1 MIIFDLD
8 GTLWNTTATTL
19 EAAREISKKYDE
31 LKEITLSQVQ
41 SGMGL
46 SEKENAKNYM
56 PYLEEDKGIYYL
68 RMIDSLNREK
78 IAKEGATIY
87 DGVKDTIKDL
97 SKNYSLGIVTN
108 SWDDYARTFLK
119 LSKLEEYFTD
129 YIGAASYGI
138 SKGEAIKRIIEKNGN
153 EKSIYVGDIEKD
165 MIAANEAG
173 ATFIHAKY
181 GFGPNVECKYH
192 ILDIKNL
199 EKVIE
204 NME

>member
-165 MIAANEAG
+165 KIAANEAG

>member
-192 ILDIKNL
+192 ILDIKDL

>member
-119 LSKLEEYFTD
+119 LSNLEEYFTD

>member
-46 SEKENAKNYM
+46 SEKENAQNYM

-78 IAKEGATIY
+78 IASKGATIY

-192 ILDIKNL
+192 ILDIKDV

>member
-173 ATFIHAKY
+173 AKFIHAKY

-192 ILDIKNL
+192 ILDIKDL

>member
-19 EAAREISKKYDE
+19 EAAREISSKYDE

-129 YIGAASYGI
+129 YIGAASHGI

-192 ILDIKNL
+192 ILDIKDL

>member
-19 EAAREISKKYDE
+19 EAAREISSKYDE

-78 IAKEGATIY
+78 IASKGASIY
-87 DGVKDTIKDL
+87 DGVADTIKHL
-97 SKNYSLGIVTN
+97 SKNY
-108 SWDDYARTFLK
+108 
-119 LSKLEEYFTD
+119 
-129 YIGAASYGI
+129 
-138 SKGEAIKRIIEKNGN
+138 
-153 EKSIYVGDIEKD
+153 
-165 MIAANEAG
+165 
-173 ATFIHAKY
+173 
-181 GFGPNVECKYH
+181 
-192 ILDIKNL
+192 
-199 EKVIE
+199 
-204 NME
+204 

>member
-19 EAAREISKKYDE
+19 EAAREISSKYDE

-41 SGMGL
+41 RGMGL

-78 IAKEGATIY
+78 IASKGASIY
-87 DGVKDTIKDL
+87 DGVTDTIKHL
-97 SKNYSLGIVTN
+97 SKNYSIGIVTN

-119 LSKLEEYFTD
+119 LSNLEEYFTD

-165 MIAANEAG
+165 KIAANEAG

-192 ILDIKNL
+192 ILDIKDL